1 MSLENIVTTQSGE
14 SINGGFTGM
23 VKFAK
28 QRQGKFGVYETAVIV
43 VEGTDVSA
51 MSDAPILVAND
62 NRIVTFS
69 GKGMKRKDDYN
80 GKPQI
85 SLGKYATA
93 TSEGQATPVE
103 SHSRNTQ
110 AYPTPSVKAAAVT
123 DKSLNGAELAKLW
136 ASLAVATRDAFVD
149 AGLPEIADNAALRA
163 PEWGSSWWFGQRSVE
178 TPESEEE
185 LPY

>member
-62 NRIVTFS
+62 QQDCYILW
-69 GKGMKRKDDYN
+69 KGN
-80 GKPQI
+80 
-85 SLGKYATA
+85 
-93 TSEGQATPVE
+93 
-103 SHSRNTQ
+103 
-110 AYPTPSVKAAAVT
+110 
-123 DKSLNGAELAKLW
+123 
-136 ASLAVATRDAFVD
+136 
-149 AGLPEIADNAALRA
+149 
-163 PEWGSSWWFGQRSVE
+163 E
-178 TPESEEE
+178 T
-185 LPY
+185 